1 MVNLRYAELKE
12 HLNQNPYRN
21 RDSSPD
27 AFQEAFFENFKIYE
41 SLLEIMNKKCEKI
54 EQDIQ
59 AEIDT
64 LMKRHDV
71 KETENTTY
79 EDGETRELKRKKQ
92 IGLKNE
98 LLEIEERKK
107 HQIDKIV
114 SAGGVIWIN
123 LISFVRRVKVR
134 QFSCSVN
141 SNLLILF
148 ININVCHL
156 FK

>member
-1 MVNLRYAELKE
+1 MVNFRYAELKE
-12 HLNQNPYRN
+12 YLNQNSYRN
-21 RDSSPD
+21 RDSNRD
-27 AFQEAFFENFKIYE
+27 AFQEACFENFKIYE

-92 IGLKNE
+92 IGP
-98 LLEIEERKK
+98 RWPAAP
-107 HQIDKIV
+107 V
-114 SAGGVIWIN
+114 SECWM
-123 LISFVRRVKVR
+123 LTEKYR
-134 QFSCSVN
+134 QEVSS
-141 SNLLILF
+141 
-148 ININVCHL
+148 
-156 FK
+156 

>member
-1 MVNLRYAELKE
+1 MVNFRYAELKE
-12 HLNQNPYRN
+12 YLNQNSYRN
-21 RDSSPD
+21 RDSNRD
-27 AFQEAFFENFKIYE
+27 AACFENFKIYE

-114 SAGGVIWIN
+114 SAGGIIWIN

-134 QFSCSVN
+134 QLLICKFN
-141 SNLLILF
+141 LLTLLLILMF
-148 ININVCHL
+148 VTS
-156 FK
+156 F

>member
-1 MVNLRYAELKE
+1 
-12 HLNQNPYRN
+12 
-21 RDSSPD
+21 
-27 AFQEAFFENFKIYE
+27 
-41 SLLEIMNKKCEKI
+41 MNKKCEKI

-59 AEIDT
+59 AEIDA

-114 SAGGVIWIN
+114 SAGGIIWIN
-123 LISFVRRVKVR
+123 LISFVRRVKVSYL
-134 QFSCSVN
+134 FYSVN
-141 SNLLILF
+141 SILPNIMLILIMF
-148 ININVCHL
+148 I
-156 FK
+156 